1 MDDMNIL
8 YIDIETAPNLSYI
21 WGQFEQ
27 NAIAHL
33 QEWSLLG
40 FCYAWN
46 DEDPVPVYPV
56 ATTNAKTLP
65 TREKALVRKAWQLL
79 DEADVVIAH
88 NGDRFDIRK
97 LNAKFIQHGLTP
109 PSPYLSIDTKK
120 IASRVAMFNS
130 NSLDNLGNTLG
141 LGRKKSNPGWE
152 MWEGCLAGDKKWWS
166 LMIEYNIQDVNLLR
180 QLYYVLRPWDSRH
193 PNLGGEHACS
203 KCGSTRIVKRGTKQ
217 MPSGLVRQVLHCKDC
232 GGYSSLLKSGKVRQA

>member
-1 MDDMNIL
+1 MNIL

-27 NAIAHL
+27 NAIAHV

-40 FCYAWN
+40 FAYAWG
-46 DEDPVPVYPV
+46 DGDPVPVYPSPS
-56 ATTNAKTLP
+56 TNAKTLP
-65 TREKALVRKAWQLL
+65 SREKAIVKAAWKLF

-97 LNAKFIQHGLTP
+97 LNAKFISHGLTP
-109 PSPYLSIDTKK
+109 PSPYLTIDTKK

-130 NSLDNLGNTLG
+130 NSLDNLGQHLG
-141 LGRKKSNPGWE
+141 LGQKVKHEGWE
-152 MWEGCLAGDKKWWS
+152 MWEGCLAGEKKWWNK
-166 LMIEYNIQDVNLLR
+166 MIGYNIQDVVLLR
-180 QLYYVLRPWDSRH
+180 KLYYTLRPWDNRH
-193 PNLGGEHACS
+193 PNLCTDGQLACS
-203 KCGSTRIVKRGTKQ
+203 KCMSTDVHKRKYKR
-217 MPSGLVRQVLHCKDC
+217 MSSGLVRVTLHCQSC